1 MSFPLEEYEQFAA
14 AGRAVG
20 RAVVTQIWGSAPRSI
35 GACMIATADGAIAGS
50 VSGGCVEN
58 AVALDIA
65 AVIASGQARTVTYG
79 VSDETAWGVGLSCGG
94 SLSVYVE
101 PSVRPVVPAAATT
114 RNRVVATIVDPPQ
127 PVPTGWSIGEA
138 GDATEQLALADAVLE
153 ALTGEVELAARRAL
167 AHGASDTVVLTTST
181 GLAVT
186 VLLEVFPRQPTLL
199 LVGGVHVAQALM
211 SLARPLG
218 YRTVVADGR
227 AGWLTRERFPDAD
240 RLLCAWPEEAFA
252 EVGIDSSTCICL
264 LSHDPKFDEPA
275 MRLALRSPAAYVGAI
290 GSRKT
295 QASRRARLLEEGFT
309 PDELARL
316 HGPIGLDLGGREPM
330 DTALAIMAEIA
341 AARHGASGGF
351 LSRRPAP

>member
-1 MSFPLEEYEQFAA
+1 
-14 AGRAVG
+14 
-20 RAVVTQIWGSAPRSI
+20 
-35 GACMIATADGAIAGS
+35 
-50 VSGGCVEN
+50 
-58 AVALDIA
+58 
-65 AVIASGQARTVTYG
+65 
-79 VSDETAWGVGLSCGG
+79 
-94 SLSVYVE
+94 
-101 PSVRPVVPAAATT
+101 
-114 RNRVVATIVDPPQ
+114 
-127 PVPTGWSIGEA
+127 
-138 GDATEQLALADAVLE
+138 VLE

-167 AHGASDTVVLTTST
+167 AQGASETVVLTAST

-186 VLLEVFPRQPTLL
+186 VLLEVFSRQPTLL

-240 RLLCAWPEEAFA
+240 LLLCAWPEEAFA

-351 LSRRPAP
+351 LSRRPTA